1 MSTIDTSNNIIQR
14 STEKQCKICL
24 GVGLVKKEVI
34 ICSVCDGIKCM
45 YCNSSGYE
53 QYPYEPCTSCD
64 GLGTQIAQRIKI
76 KIKND

>member
-1 MSTIDTSNNIIQR
+1 MSTTDISSNIIN
-14 STEKQCKICL
+14 TEKQCKICF

-53 QYPYEPCTSCD
+53 QLPYEPCEICD
-64 GLGTQIAQRIKI
+64 GSGTQIAQII